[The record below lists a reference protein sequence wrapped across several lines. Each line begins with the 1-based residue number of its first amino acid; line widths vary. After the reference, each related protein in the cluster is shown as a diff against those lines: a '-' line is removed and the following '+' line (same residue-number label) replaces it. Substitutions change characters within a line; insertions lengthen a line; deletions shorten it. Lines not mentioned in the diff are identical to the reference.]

1 MVLKE
6 EMERQGGWLFRW
18 RSYLPLLMIPIVA
31 AALSHSEGLERLAGG
46 TVDGLF
52 EGLCVA
58 ISFVGFAVRCL
69 TVGFIPPAISTRNR
83 GVGQAPNLRTD
94 GTYSVVRHPLYLGN
108 FIITLG
114 IVMFTEVWW
123 LVVIAVLAFALYYER
138 IMLAEEE
145 ALRRKFGNAYD
156 QWAGKVPAFIPRF
169 KKWQQPATPF
179 YFRSIL
185 KKEYTGFM
193 EIPVAFAAL
202 ELAGNW
208 LVRRKLEISPA
219 WIVMLAVGLVTYVT
233 LRTLKKTTRV
243 LEARE

>member
-31 AALSHSEGLERLAGG
+31 AALLHSEGLERLAGG

-94 GTYSVVRHPLYLGN
+94 GMYSVVRHPLYLGN